1 MEGRGT
7 EFGSW
12 LKATPPVKPREQKQ
26 KDPKEIRGFS
36 DSRSDDEGEYGSN
49 QMGKVQK
56 ETQLEEAGPQRRIKP
71 FLSTGEDLM
80 MVTTFGST
88 VSRAG
93 PYGGPW

>member
-1 MEGRGT
+1 MVEEGPELDSG
-7 EFGSW
+7 GSW
-12 LKATPPVKPREQKQ
+12 DESGKVSCDL
-26 KDPKEIRGFS
+26 
-36 DSRSDDEGEYGSN
+36 SDDEGEYGSN

-56 ETQLEEAGPQRRIKP
+56 ETQLEEAGPQRRIEP
-71 FLSTGEDLM
+71 FLSTREDLM